1 MSVCQ
6 PRQERGNP
14 HVTYTH
20 MLIHR
25 SAVRT
30 HPVPL
35 SPGPSL
41 TQPLSWKALEPR
53 AIGGNL
59 EVQAVVDTRDHD
71 VALVGLVPCPLGSI
85 SAGLVRGVSNPGPQP
100 LFEVGN
106 N

>member
-1 MSVCQ
+1 
-6 PRQERGNP
+6 
-14 HVTYTH
+14 

-25 SAVRT
+25 SAVLT

-59 EVQAVVDTRDHD
+59 EVQAAVDTRDHD
-71 VALVGLVPCPLGSI
+71 VALVGLIPCPWDPFQQGWC
-85 SAGLVRGVSNPGPQP
+85 GVSLIQGLNHCLKLGTIEGQ
-100 LFEVGN
+100 GSYR
-106 N
+106 